1 MILRIPVKG
10 KKANE
15 IALDLGIGSK
25 TVSIHKIR
33 LMSKMHIDSEVKSM
47 QYIIMQGRALYTRFF
62 LPMSYSVMNSPCRA
76 TAPRI
81 A

>member
-25 TVSIHKIR
+25 TVSIHRIR
-33 LMSKMHIDSEVKSM
+33 LMNKMHIDSEVKSM
-47 QYIIMQGRALYTRFF
+47 QYIIMQGMAL
-62 LPMSYSVMNSPCRA
+62 
-76 TAPRI
+76 
-81 A
+81 